1 MQAKYLQGQNMSRP
15 PAPYNPTGNV
25 PNNGVSSGYNTSL
38 NGHGTPP
45 PMNKPPVQ
53 RMPPPGGLPANRF
66 PPPMMN
72 VTAPPMMNVPAS
84 SQTFVNGPMTSPYNP
99 NSSLASGVPPHSLS
113 SSGSFPGG
121 ISSSPAPGMPR
132 SSSANAMNSF
142 SVSQTSS
149 HSNSPIP
156 PVFSAQS
163 SGSMLDQRSVSQP
176 RTDTPPTGMRDFLFT
191 FDFHLCLKA
200 WPNFFFPFVNKALKT
215 ALACHAELEIAGGS
229 SRIRNYDAAEALQ
242 N

>member
-15 PAPYNPTGNV
+15 PAPYNLTGNV
-25 PNNGVSSGYNTSL
+25 PNNGVSSGYNASL

-53 RMPPPGGLPANRF
+53 RMPPPGGSPANRF

-163 SGSMLDQRSVSQP
+163 PGSMLDQRSVSQP

-200 WPNFFFPFVNKALKT
+200 WPNYFFPFVNKD
-215 ALACHAELEIAGGS
+215 CS
-229 SRIRNYDAAEALQ
+229 CMPCRIRNCWWK
-242 N
+242 